1 VIPQRA
7 VIQQM
12 GRQTVYV
19 VDAANKVATRDVKAA
34 GWTAS
39 NWLIEHG
46 LVAGERV
53 VVDGVQ
59 KIGPGAVVK
68 PTQLAGAVAS
78 DQRRVATMQAGAQP

>member
-1 VIPQRA
+1 
-7 VIQQM
+7 M

-19 VDAANKVATRDVKAA
+19 VDAANKIAARDVKAA
-34 GWTAS
+34 GWTGS
-39 NWLIEHG
+39 TWLIEQG

-68 PTQLAGAVAS
+68 PTQLVSAVAS
-78 DQRRVATMQAGAQP
+78 DARRLANAGVKAQP